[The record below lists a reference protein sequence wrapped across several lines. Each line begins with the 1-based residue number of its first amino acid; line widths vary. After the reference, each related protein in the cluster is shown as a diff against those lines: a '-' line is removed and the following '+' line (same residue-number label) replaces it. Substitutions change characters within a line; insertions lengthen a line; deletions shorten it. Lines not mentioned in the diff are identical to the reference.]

1 MPRRSLPRRR
11 SVVIALTAVA
21 VLATVVAVG
30 ITFTPLFG
38 ARAILVRGNVALEAD
53 RVVRLAGLEMGV
65 NVAHLDVAAAETRL
79 RRDPWVADASIRR
92 DLPGTIVIEI
102 RERRPM
108 AAVRGGPILAGD
120 GTVLPGA
127 EPVGSAGQRL
137 PEIVPSFGELD
148 PIAAAGAAEALAAM
162 RASLRRLVAA
172 VVVEP
177 DRSLAIH
184 LRTGVRVDYG
194 VPDDLWAKGASLR
207 AVLDWADREGSEL
220 TRVDVTVSSAPT
232 AILVGTVI
240 PAPVPEP
247 PPRTKD
253 RPRGQEQ
260 GQQQGQ
266 RQEQPTVPSD

>member
-1 MPRRSLPRRR
+1 
-11 SVVIALTAVA
+11 VIALAAVA

-30 ITFTPLFG
+30 ITFTPVFG
-38 ARAILVRGNVALEAD
+38 ARAILVRGNEALEAD

-65 NVAHLDVAAAETRL
+65 NVAHLDVVAAETRL
-79 RRDPWVADASIRR
+79 RRDPWVAAASIRR

-102 RERRPM
+102 QERHPM
-108 AAVRGGPILAGD
+108 AAVRGGPVLAGD

-127 EPVGSAGQRL
+127 EPERL

-148 PIAAAGAAEALAAM
+148 PIAATGAAEALAAM

-207 AVLDWADREGSEL
+207 AVLDWADREGSAL

-232 AILVGTVI
+232 AILVGAVI
-240 PAPVPEP
+240 PAPLPESHP
-247 PPRTKD
+247 GTKE
-253 RPRGQEQ
+253 RPR

-266 RQEQPTVPSD
+266 RQGQQQDQPAVPSD